1 MVGDKSGLSSPAG
14 CLVAWTKVCNPR
26 EFGGLGVRDLGIQNI
41 CLLLKLLHR
50 LHCPQSSAWA
60 EWVQRR
66 ASVIT
71 LNGDLHGDHW
81 ETLRAIIPLYQA
93 ITSVM
98 LGDGKCTSL
107 SHCTLKQA
115 SVWEIK
121 TTGILPTLVPR
132 LSSTAE

>member
-1 MVGDKSGLSSPAG
+1 
-14 CLVAWTKVCNPR
+14 
-26 EFGGLGVRDLGIQNI
+26 
-41 CLLLKLLHR
+41 
-50 LHCPQSSAWA
+50 
-60 EWVQRR
+60 
-66 ASVIT
+66 
-71 LNGDLHGDHW
+71 
-81 ETLRAIIPLYQA
+81 
-93 ITSVM
+93 M